1 MTKQMKKQLQD
12 SIRMILWCADAV
24 MFWIRPIKTIKHIT
38 SPGYGVK

>member
-1 MTKQMKKQLQD
+1 MLDNIRAYIATKTTQEF
-12 SIRMILWCADAV
+12 ADAV